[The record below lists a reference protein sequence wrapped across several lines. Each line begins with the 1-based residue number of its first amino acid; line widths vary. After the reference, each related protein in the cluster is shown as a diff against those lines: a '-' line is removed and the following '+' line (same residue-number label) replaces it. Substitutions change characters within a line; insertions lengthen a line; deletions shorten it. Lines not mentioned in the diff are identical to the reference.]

1 MRDGAVGLEGR
12 CSASPGPSGENQ
24 YVNRS
29 PRTGLQCKG
38 DQVCYGGVASRGFA
52 GSSPSWPL
60 CIGYGSGLSCEGA
73 MGVKGVS

>member
-1 MRDGAVGLEGR
+1 MRDDAVGLERR
-12 CSASPGPSGENQ
+12 CSASPRPSSGSQ
-24 YVNRS
+24 CVNRN
-29 PRTGLQCKG
+29 PGAGLQCKG
-38 DQVCYGGVASRGFA
+38 GQVSYGGVASRGFA